1 MFALIRVDDRL
12 VHGQITT
19 TWVPYIKAGALMVA
33 SDEVAASKLRTDAI
47 ECCAYKGLSIV
58 IKSVSG
64 AIEAAGI
71 KDSSE
76 TKTILIVS
84 GLQDALRLY
93 DGGIEFKSINIG
105 NIHHAA
111 LECRE
116 LTPSICINGEDE
128 KILERFVDLG
138 VEIDL
143 RDVPKGKPGPFKRR
157 G

>member
-19 TWVPYIKAGALMVA
+19 TWVPYIKARALMVA
-33 SDEVAASKLRTDAI
+33 SDEVAASRLRTDAV
-47 ECCAYKGLSIV
+47 ECCSYQGLDIA

-64 AIEAAGI
+64 AIEAAGGE
-71 KDSSE
+71 DSSE

-84 GLQDALRLY
+84 GLKDAIRLY
-93 DGGIEFKSINIG
+93 DGGLEFKSLNIG
-105 NIHHAA
+105 NIHHSSG
-111 LECRE
+111 ECRE
-116 LTPSICINGEDE
+116 LAPSICIDGEDE
-128 KILERFVDLG
+128 EILERFVDMG